1 VGELADLGSHLDP
14 VAWSPVPGDDRL
26 LFMSA
31 LGSFERP
38 AVWEP
43 RGDARGDLAI
53 DLPGDAIP
61 VRWWPDGSAI
71 LVRHEFEDA
80 FELHRVE
87 LESGETL
94 LLAAPDGEILDAAVR
109 PDGDVWYLTSD
120 HAHLARTVNTAVDE
134 MLAPR
139 GERAP
144 AGRPFR
150 SFWFENADRLRI
162 QASVVTPPGDGHPTV
177 MSVHGGPEWH
187 DRDAFDPET

>member
-38 AVWEP
+38 
-43 RGDARGDLAI
+43 
-53 DLPGDAIP
+53 
-61 VRWWPDGSAI
+61 AI